1 MVNQHFEQLRAEKW
15 QRLREMDQAKY
26 TATLAQSREEKLNRM
41 PWLKRKTGLGTRI
54 ANALS
59 AIGYTKERHIA
70 IKKKLRLSPTCG
82 CDKREAWLN
91 EVGRSVGI
99 GT

>member
-1 MVNQHFEQLRAEKW
+1 MPVCDPAWGADKYRAMC
-15 QRLREMDQAKY
+15 RCSDCPPLI
-26 TATLAQSREEKLNRM
+26 
-41 PWLKRKTGLGTRI
+41 RKTGLGTLI

-70 IKKKLRLSPTCG
+70 IKKTLRLSPTCG

-91 EVGRSVGI
+91 GI
-99 GT
+99 